1 MRAVFDHFA
10 HGGGTT
16 TRATRRGIVRARILM
31 YGWAGWMEVL
41 KPDGAPD
48 FNERMMI

>member
-10 HGGGTT
+10 HGGGT

-31 YGWAGWMEVL
+31 YGWAGGLEVL
-41 KPDGAPD
+41 KPEGAPD
-48 FNERMMI
+48 FNERVMS